1 MRTGFGS
8 GQRTQELLDIASAGS
23 PSSHSFQ
30 PRLRLASETDS
41 AGGSSW
47 LWRVIAACL
56 GIRLAPG
63 EKPIVATVFYVVGL
77 LSGIGEPRL

>member
-1 MRTGFGS
+1 MK
-8 GQRTQELLDIASAGS
+8 
-23 PSSHSFQ
+23 SFN
-30 PRLRLASETDS
+30 
-41 AGGSSW
+41 GGLVMEARPGIPGW